1 MLALVS
7 ASVASAQTVIHLTG
21 STAYRVADVTAECA
35 YLGAGTTA
43 VSFGNGYNSSS
54 TSVSSLTGANY
65 SIVYGPGS
73 GSSQVIFENYFN
85 GSIAGDEALV
95 DGVTTL
101 NFPLAS
107 AYVGSAGPVTQ
118 GNTTTAASIPTANEL
133 AAYTSADNV
142 APDIAFSDVTFST
155 ADQIILKSTD
165 KTSAQPNGSAI
176 VGIVPFDFVCNGT
189 SDVYSEL
196 TGLSMDPQK
205 FTYIWSS
212 QGSATLS
219 FFTGVN
225 SDEATTVYPM
235 GRDVD
240 SGTRSTA
247 LAETGYGLS
256 GSGKVTGTVYQYYPF
271 DTQAHDTAD
280 QNAANANINNGFS
293 ATTGVVGDDSSA
305 TSIGVIDFVPQEI
318 IDGYTMATG
327 DGGYYSG
334 GNLAKGVSY
343 AFNGLTNTVLV
354 TYLGVSDATSALT
367 ASGTNRVPAQLMA
380 YNGVYFYPTSSVY
393 PAGVTT
399 ASNAAKIYE
408 GEYTFWGYE
417 HENYKS
423 AVSTVATGVASKLT
437 GGLDQLSSN
446 GVTFAGMNVSRTN
459 DGLNVQ

>member
-1 MLALVS
+1 
-7 ASVASAQTVIHLTG
+7 
-21 STAYRVADVTAECA
+21 
-35 YLGAGTTA
+35 
-43 VSFGNGYNSSS
+43 
-54 TSVSSLTGANY
+54 
-65 SIVYGPGS
+65 
-73 GSSQVIFENYFN
+73 
-85 GSIAGDEALV
+85 
-95 DGVTTL
+95 
-101 NFPLAS
+101 
-107 AYVGSAGPVTQ
+107 
-118 GNTTTAASIPTANEL
+118 
-133 AAYTSADNV
+133 
-142 APDIAFSDVTFST
+142 
-155 ADQIILKSTD
+155 
-165 KTSAQPNGSAI
+165 
-176 VGIVPFDFVCNGT
+176 
-189 SDVYSEL
+189 
-196 TGLSMDPQK
+196 
-205 FTYIWSS
+205 
-212 QGSATLS
+212 
-219 FFTGVN
+219 VN

-240 SGTRSTA
+240 SGTRATA
-247 LAETGYGLS
+247 LAETGYQLQ

-318 IDGYTMATG
+318 IDGYTMPTG

-423 AVSTVATGVASKLT
+423 AVSTVATGVANKLT

-446 GVTFAGMNVSRTN
+446 GVTFAGMNVSRSN